1 MKTDLR
7 WTHGRALLRHAAWL
21 CTVLMA
27 LASAPTASAQA
38 PAASAYRYAMP
49 AGWTQSIEAD
59 IEALTPADPQTQA
72 QIMLLAP
79 KPLATDFDAQFA
91 SERASLESF
100 WGLRSP
106 KAAPLQRGQSSKG
119 PYAAHFASYDSD
131 GGERYMSFLALG
143 NGGSFA
149 LVVFVAASAETF
161 NRLAPV
167 ATEAFRTLEVNRR

>member
-1 MKTDLR
+1 MHRRQIQILR
-7 WTHGRALLRHAAWL
+7 QTAWL
-21 CTVLMA
+21 AVL
-27 LASAPTASAQA
+27 LSVLGGPLSAWAQA
-38 PAASAYRYAMP
+38 GASAYRYAAP
-49 AGWTQSIEAD
+49 SGWTRSIEAD

-79 KPLATDFDAQFA
+79 KPLAADFDAQFA

-106 KAAPLQRGQSSKG
+106 QAAPLQRGQSSKG
-119 PYAAHFASYDSD
+119 QYAAHFASYDSD

-149 LVVFVAASAETF
+149 MVVFVAAGAETF